1 VFVSNASQAGRP
13 CYSMVA
19 NLRPESIPALLPE
32 RRKIIDGGELRAVLQ
47 RPEGALKN
55 ALPSELR
62 VLM

>member
-1 VFVSNASQAGRP
+1 MAT
-13 CYSMVA
+13 
-19 NLRPESIPALLPE
+19 NLRPESIPAFLPE

-55 ALPSELR
+55 ALPPELR